1 MEKNLSLTD
10 TSHKELN
17 RIKIFTS
24 RKIMMVKTKNKK
36 IENPKSF

>member
-24 RKIMMVKTKNKK
+24 RKIMMVKLEQEK
-36 IENPKSF
+36 